1 MLSLVRS
8 GPTIITISATGCPDE
23 LIRSIS
29 GISFARPG
37 RSPLESYSNAG
48 EGDTLVFFSSECSE
62 EVQTYQT
69 TVPSTAI
76 LCNIIN
82 SNLADKIHRI
92 RVTPANIVM
101 RLMGD
106 FDKAIDQIA
115 MDFKAREA
123 IREGLMQHLDEKSVL
138 LNFTSEPLNKLV
150 SIDGFYKRA
159 LLIDK
164 PYGQLM
170 TFLRARAQ
178 EYLTIAM
185 GTPDWN
191 EVEVTMFDAMDQFN
205 LHYQRLITVLQGLD
219 IGVVI
224 GESWVPEYTVAFLK
238 SEVYQV
244 RLLTPFPA
252 QEIKRIAMGLEY
264 DDDGRRVVD
273 FDVYNNKKKI
283 GWATERAQ
291 HRDLARGD
299 IGLLHRRRLLAKLPA
314 EAKAVLLK
322 MDAQIDRSG
331 PLKG

>member
-1 MLSLVRS
+1 MLSLIRS
-8 GPTIITISATGCPDE
+8 GPTIMTISALEHPDE
-23 LIRSIS
+23 LIRSIA
-29 GISFARPG
+29 GISFV
-37 RSPLESYSNAG
+37 RSSDPLESYNNAG
-48 EGDTLVFFSSECSE
+48 EGDTLIFFSSECAE
-62 EVQTYQT
+62 TVQTYQT

-82 SNLADKIHRI
+82 GNLANKIHRI
-92 RVTPANIVM
+92 RVTPPNIVM

-115 MDFKAREA
+115 IDFKAQEA
-123 IREGLMQHLDEKSVL
+123 VREGLMQHLDERAVL
-138 LNFTSEPLNKLV
+138 VNFTSEPLNRLV
-150 SIDGFYKRA
+150 ALEGFYKRA

-178 EYLTIAM
+178 EYFTIAM

-191 EVEVTMFDAMDQFN
+191 EIEITLFDAMDQFN

-224 GESWVPEYTVAFLK
+224 GEAWVPEYTVAFLK

-244 RLLTPFPA
+244 RILTPFPA
-252 QEIKRIAMGLEY
+252 QEIKRVAMGLEY
-264 DDDGRRVVD
+264 DDAGRRVVD
-273 FDVYNNKKKI
+273 FDVYHNKKKI
-283 GWATERAQ
+283 GWASERAE
-291 HRDLARGD
+291 HRNMARGD
-299 IGLLHRRRLLAKLPA
+299 IGLLHRKRLLSKLPG
-314 EAKAVLLK
+314 EARAVLLQ
-322 MDAQIDRSG
+322 MDAKIDRSG